1 MGYKRDIYRCRNGID
16 ITEYHTLRDRPE
28 WMERKPKRTATSEEM
43 EKANLRAKIRN
54 LQRLILNNFG
64 QGDHWITLTYDKDQR
79 PETMDEAKREFRNF
93 MIRLKRSCTKFGVSP
108 RWIRNIEQG
117 SKGGWH
123 VHLLIGDIPGMD
135 LRRTI
140 QGIWQIAMGKGRIH
154 DDPTYTEGGFQK
166 LASYLAKS
174 RKDVNG
180 QRMYSYSTSRNLER
194 PTKETKVLKRSQI
207 MKNGRWKEPKIPKG
221 YYLEKS
227 SYEEWI
233 NPITGFPCRRYLL
246 LKIPAPEEGR
256 NRWSTA

>member
-1 MGYKRDIYRCRNGID
+1 
-16 ITEYHTLRDRPE
+16 
-28 WMERKPKRTATSEEM
+28 M

-64 QGDHWITLTYDKDQR
+64 EGDHWVTLTYDKDQR
-79 PETMDEAKREFRNF
+79 PETMDRAKMDFRNF
-93 MIRLKRSCTKFGVSP
+93 MVRLKRACMRLGVNP
-108 RWIRNIEQG
+108 KWIRNIEQG

-123 VHLLIGDIPGMD
+123 IHFLIGDVPGMD

-140 QGIWQIAMGKGRIH
+140 QSIWQIAMKKGRIH
-154 DDPTYTEGGFQK
+154 DDPTYSEGGFQK
-166 LASYLAKS
+166 LAAYLSKG

-180 QRMYSYSTSRNLER
+180 QRLYSFSTSRNLER
-194 PTKETKVLKRSQI
+194 TTKETKSLRRNQI
-207 MKNGRWKEPKIPKG
+207 MKGGSWKEPKIPKG

-246 LKIPAPEEGR
+246 LKIPTEGR
-256 NRWSTA
+256 TRWSTA